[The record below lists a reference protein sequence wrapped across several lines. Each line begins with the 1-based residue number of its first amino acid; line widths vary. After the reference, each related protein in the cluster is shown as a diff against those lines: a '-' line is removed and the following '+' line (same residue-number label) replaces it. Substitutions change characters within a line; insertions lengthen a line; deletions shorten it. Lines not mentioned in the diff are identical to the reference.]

1 MAAKGAEQSSG
12 IPTLPWKKR
21 GEFPGMDGAPGAGQK
36 PKPVIPMDEPKD
48 TELVMGSRMGS
59 RVPVII
65 FAEEKILF
73 PPIFPGR
80 RMEVVAELVGQ
91 WRLQE
96 GGVG

>member
-1 MAAKGAEQSSG
+1 
-12 IPTLPWKKR
+12 
-21 GEFPGMDGAPGAGQK
+21 MDGAPGAGQK

-59 RVPVII
+59 RVPVIV
-65 FAEEKILF
+65 FPEEKNPF

-80 RMEVVAELVGQ
+80 RMKVVAELVGQ